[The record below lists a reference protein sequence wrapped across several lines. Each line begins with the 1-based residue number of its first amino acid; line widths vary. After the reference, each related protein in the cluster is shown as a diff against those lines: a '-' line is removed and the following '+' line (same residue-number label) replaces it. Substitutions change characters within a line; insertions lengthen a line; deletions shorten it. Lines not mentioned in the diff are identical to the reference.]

1 MSKGRTQ
8 RESLRP
14 RISGFARRLLHA
26 WVSLGLPCR
35 DAHIVVA
42 TSGGADSVALLLAI
56 DELVGAGKFS
66 LTLTVAHLD
75 HGLRTISRQD
85 ALWVGNLANRLGHNF
100 VKRRTD
106 IKKRSATSGDNL
118 EQAAR
123 TARYEFLMKTAKETH
138 SQLVVTAHTLDDQAE
153 TILMRL
159 LRGSAAEGL
168 CGIESIRAIAP
179 KSDIRLARPMLS
191 WARRH
196 DTENYCRLRG
206 IEFRVD
212 EMNQDE
218 KYSRVRVRKQLLPL
232 MSSFNN
238 KIVEALSRTAT
249 LLREDAM
256 ALTDEATRLLS
267 LARVPTSAKRSNNPN
282 RLNVDVL
289 AAASPA
295 VRRRA
300 LREWISQGR
309 GDRKR
314 LEMVHLL
321 AVDRLIEGKKG
332 GRVAELPNGG
342 RVLRRQGWLELGSSL
357 SGKKG

>member
-1 MSKGRTQ
+1 MGTAQTQ
-8 RESLRP
+8 RESVRP
-14 RISGFARRLLHA
+14 GISAFARRLLHA
-26 WVSLGLPCR
+26 WASLGLPYR
-35 DAHIVVA
+35 DAQIVLA

-66 LTLTVAHLD
+66 LRLTVAHLD
-75 HGLRTISRQD
+75 HGLRTTSRDD
-85 ALWVGNLANRLGHNF
+85 ALWVGSLANRLGHNF

-106 IKKRSATSGDNL
+106 VKKRAAASGDNL

-138 SQLVVTAHTLDDQAE
+138 SELVVTAHTLDDQAE

-168 CGIESIRAIAP
+168 GGIESIRPMAP
-179 KSDIRLARPMLS
+179 KSDLRLARPMLS

-196 DTENYCRLRG
+196 DTETYCRLRG

-238 KIVEALSRTAT
+238 KIVETLSRTAT
-249 LLREDAM
+249 LLREDAT
-256 ALTDEATRLLS
+256 ALTDEATKLLS
-267 LARVPTSAKRSNNPN
+267 LASAPPSSKRSNNPN

-289 AAASPA
+289 AAAPPA

-309 GDRKR
+309 GDLKR
-314 LEMVHLL
+314 LEMAHLL

-342 RVLRRQGWLELGSSL
+342 RVLRRKGWLELSTSL
-357 SGKKG
+357 NGKKG